1 MFSIVDD
8 DTLLHVGTVNHRAW
22 HADHDGQTTVEK
34 MVRVGLSRWQLVT
47 TVRKFF
53 LMPTVYIHLLLH
65 VTSWNA

>member
-22 HADHDGQTTVEK
+22 HADHDGRKNGPGGTVSMAISYDGTEI
-34 MVRVGLSRWQLVT
+34 
-47 TVRKFF
+47 F